1 MAEQQRNTGSDPF
14 SSWREWLNESE
25 RQWNN
30 FLNGVMGTDQFG
42 QFLGQFTNL
51 FMQMQKNLGETVERY
66 LTSLNLPMRTDVLDL
81 GHRLAAIE
89 ERLAAIEAATVRPS
103 RENGAGAVDEPPDL
117 ASRPPRTKK
126 PAGEKS

>member
-51 FMQMQKNLGETVERY
+51 FMQMPVSYTHLSGGKWRY
-66 LTSLNLPMRTDVLDL
+66 LVDHASFGVPP
-81 GHRLAAIE
+81 APP
-89 ERLAAIEAATVRPS
+89 AATS
-103 RENGAGAVDEPPDL
+103 AG
-117 ASRPPRTKK
+117 
-126 PAGEKS
+126 